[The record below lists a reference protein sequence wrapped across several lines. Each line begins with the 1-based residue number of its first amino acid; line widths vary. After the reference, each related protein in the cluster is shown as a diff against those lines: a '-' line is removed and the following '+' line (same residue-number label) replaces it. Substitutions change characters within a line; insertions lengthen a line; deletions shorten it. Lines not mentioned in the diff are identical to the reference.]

1 MKKIVYLLSA
11 CVLGLGLTFTSC
23 ELEDE
28 EQNGNNKNNNNN
40 NNGGGDQTSDEA
52 LPFTVNLSYNSNNIS
67 NDKGSLDISNLEAVS
82 TNQGDLTLCW
92 QSQYKYMMT
101 SPDGYE
107 INQLLGGDYNAV
119 RYTNTKTTT
128 VQNLGQ
134 VSLDDYDEL
143 SELNSMTV
151 TSGSIPY
158 LKGTNQ
164 VQVED
169 GDVIAFQKGSVKGVA
184 KVSGLKYSVSKVKG
198 YITLKG
204 YVNSS
209 SSSAK

>member
-28 EQNGNNKNNNNN
+28 EQNGNNNNNN

-52 LPFTVNLSYNSNNIS
+52 LPFTVNLSYNSNDIS
-67 NDKGSLDISNLEAVS
+67 KDKGSLDISNLEAVS

-92 QSQYKYMMT
+92 QSQYGYMMT
-101 SPDGYE
+101 SPDGNL
-107 INQLLGGDYNAV
+107 IKQLLGGDYNAV

-134 VSLDDYDEL
+134 VSLDNYDEL
-143 SELNSMTV
+143 SELNNMSV
-151 TSGSIPY
+151 SSGSIPNCAG
-158 LKGTNQ
+158 KNQ
-164 VQVED
+164 VQVSS

-184 KVSGLKYSVSKVKG
+184 KVSGLSKVTKK
-198 YITLKG
+198 ITLTG

-209 SSSAK
+209 SSSTK

>member
-52 LPFTVNLSYNSNNIS
+52 LPFTVNLSYTSTS
-67 NDKGSLDISNLEAVS
+67 PTTDKASLDISSLTAVPAS
-82 TNQGDLTLCW
+82 QGDLTLFW
-92 QSQYKYMMT
+92 QTSFDYVIT
-101 SPDGYE
+101 SPDGSILKGVYE
-107 INQLLGGDYNAV
+107 ANNKTYN
-119 RYTNTKTTT
+119 NNKTTT

-134 VSLDDYDEL
+134 VSLDNYDEL

-151 TSGSIPY
+151 TSGSIPNY
-158 LKGTNQ
+158 SKNQ
-164 VQVED
+164 VQVQN

-184 KVSGLKYSVSKVKG
+184 KVSGLSKLSKVTAKV
-198 YITLKG
+198 TLKG